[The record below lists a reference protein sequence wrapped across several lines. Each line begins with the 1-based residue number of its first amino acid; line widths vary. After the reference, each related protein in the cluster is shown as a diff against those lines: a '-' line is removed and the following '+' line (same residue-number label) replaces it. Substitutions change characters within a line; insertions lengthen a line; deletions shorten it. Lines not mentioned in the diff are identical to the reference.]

1 MRESAHLSLCK
12 STEVHEKQE
21 RSSARTDIQR
31 YAHAFSDAMSLNF
44 VLLALGCVLSLFLP
58 NENRSRG
65 ALDAAEQDQLLAVC
79 ERRSGIALPE

>member
-1 MRESAHLSLCK
+1 
-12 STEVHEKQE
+12 
-21 RSSARTDIQR
+21 
-31 YAHAFSDAMSLNF
+31 MSLNF

-58 NENRSRG
+58 NENRSRA